1 MRAFAQ
7 IGSLVGAALIL
18 GAFAGLQ
25 FEKLESNRSPYL
37 LLNLF
42 GAGVLA
48 AAALSQRLWGFVILN
63 TVWALVSL
71 RSLLVSGRTPP
82 SLGDSGS

>member
-18 GAFAGLQ
+18 GAYAGSQ
-25 FEKLESNRSPYL
+25 FGKLASNRSPYL
-37 LLNLF
+37 VLNLL
-42 GAGVLA
+42 GAAALA

-71 RSLLVSGRTPP
+71 RSLLVSGRTPRP
-82 SLGDSGS
+82 LGDSGR